1 MRIDTGFVSRTAMTF
16 STGRITGNTKI
27 RVTRKVTRS
36 IIWSVMRNT
45 EQRGEKRGDMS
56 VMQIYKMTS
65 TGGAKRKE

>member
-1 MRIDTGFVSRTAMTF
+1 MYKKLSTRNVRRIGTRIDTGFVSRTAMAF

-45 EQRGEKRGDMS
+45 TSS
-56 VMQIYKMTS
+56 V
-65 TGGAKRKE
+65 ARKEEI